1 MGDTSKKLLAD
12 LAMSA
17 AMVIGLLLI
26 LNYFRRLR
34 NAKHR
39 INTAFFVVKIK
50 YLLKVYG
57 KIELTRN

>member
-26 LNYFRRLR
+26 F
-34 NAKHR
+34 
-39 INTAFFVVKIK
+39 IK
-50 YLLKVYG
+50 LF
-57 KIELTRN
+57 